1 MAREALNWRELDP
14 KIRHYARCGFSIK
27 RQSRKLNISERAIY
41 LRRNALGISRK
52 KKHAAQ
58 ETSSHVM

>member
-27 RQSRKLNISERAIY
+27 RQSHKLKISERAIY
-41 LRRNALGISRK
+41 SRRNALGIGRK
-52 KKHAAQ
+52 KKAAQ
-58 ETSSHVM
+58 ENSSYVAS